1 MVEFIFIAWAIAMI
15 ICIGNL
21 IRVDRFGKFLRAEL
35 NRVSHSRLEDISNG
49 RISKVQW
56 PNVIASYR
64 NLKWY
69 DIFNYDFKS
78 LMVYDN
84 TY

>member
-1 MVEFIFIAWAIAMI
+1 MVEFILIVWAIVMI

-21 IRVDRFGKFLRAEL
+21 IRVDRFGKFLRADL
-35 NRVSHSRLEDISNG
+35 DRVSKSRLEDISNG
-49 RISKVQW
+49 KISKVQW

-78 LMVYDN
+78 LMVYDD

>member
-1 MVEFIFIAWAIAMI
+1 MVEFILVAWAIAMI

-21 IRVDRFGKFLRAEL
+21 IRVDRFGKFLRADL
-35 NRVSHSRLEDISNG
+35 DRVSKSRLEDISNG
-49 RISKVQW
+49 KISKVQW

>member
-1 MVEFIFIAWAIAMI
+1 MVEFILIVWAIVI
-15 ICIGNL
+15 IITIGNI
-21 IRVDRFGKFLRAEL
+21 IRLNKFSKFLRAEL
-35 NRVSHSRLEDISNG
+35 NRVSHSRLADISNG
-49 RISKVQW
+49 NSFKAQW

-69 DIFNYDFKS
+69 DIFNYDFES
-78 LMVYDN
+78 LMVYDD